1 MYFECKPHLCLIY
14 DLQIFSLILYVVF
27 YFLFVFWSTEA
38 FDVTAV
44 QNIFSFV
51 ANVFG
56 VISKTPLPNPKLK
69 DLALCSKHFKL

>member
-1 MYFECKPHLCLIY
+1 MYFECKPHPCLIY
-14 DLQIFSLILYVVF
+14 DLQISSLILYVVF
-27 YFLFVFWSTEA
+27 HFLFVFWSTEA
-38 FDVTAV
+38 FDVTEV

-51 ANVFG
+51 AHVFG